1 MVFKTKIKRFQFSID
16 IILIALFAMAA
27 SIMLVSAYGALCIT
41 FNLSA
46 PGPPGNTWWKMSSRA
61 YFVNYAATYVGMNI
75 LTWVFAFVWGI
86 VIWAFLT
93 KKKWA
98 HWGAVFTAIIGFLS
112 GLIPA
117 VLSDTKGFTVPFP
130 DAIGSPHWGRTLM
143 NLVVLMVLGLVLII
157 PATRK
162 GLLSFTAKG
171 DRITGNVARQ
181 LVMMSFFF
189 FWLAAFSFLGSE
201 FMRGAHVV
209 DGINVWQV
217 VEIQTLGGIVTAL
230 VGSSMFAGG
239 AVVYQIKRPSSSI
252 ITPLQ

>member
-1 MVFKTKIKRFQFSID
+1 MVYKTKIKRFQLSID

-27 SIMLVSAYGALCIT
+27 SIMLVSAYGATCIT
-41 FNLSA
+41 YNMA
-46 PGPPGNTWWKMSSRA
+46 AMGPPVPHNWWESASRA
-61 YFVNYAATYVGMNI
+61 YFVNYAATYVGANI

-93 KKKWA
+93 KKRWA
-98 HWGAVFTAIIGFLS
+98 HWGAVFTATMGFLS

-143 NLVVLMVLGLVLII
+143 NLVVLMVLAMVLII
-157 PATRK
+157 PTTRR
-162 GLLSFTAKG
+162 GLVSFSAKG

-201 FMRGAHVV
+201 FMRDAHLI

-217 VEIQTLGGIVTAL
+217 IQIQTTGGIVTAL
-230 VGSSMFAGG
+230 VGSSMLAGG
-239 AVVYQIKRPSSSI
+239 AVVYQIKRPSASI
-252 ITPLQ
+252 ITPM

>member
-1 MVFKTKIKRFQFSID
+1 VYKTKIKRFQLSID

-27 SIMLVSAYGALCIT
+27 SIMLVSAYGAVCIT
-41 FNLSA
+41 YNIAA
-46 PGPPGNTWWKMSSRA
+46 PGPPMPHTWWESSSRA
-61 YFVNYAATYVGMNI
+61 YFVNYAATYVGANI
-75 LTWVFAFVWGI
+75 ITWVFAFVWGI

-93 KKKWA
+93 KKRWA
-98 HWGAVFTAIIGFLS
+98 HWGAVFTATIGFLS

-117 VLSDTKGFTVPFP
+117 VLSDTKGFTQAFP
-130 DAIGSPHWGRTLM
+130 DSIGSPHWGRTLM
-143 NLVVLMVLGLVLII
+143 NLVVLMILGLVLII

-201 FMRGAHVV
+201 FMRGAHVI
-209 DGINVWQV
+209 DGINVWQI
-217 VEIQTLGGIVTAL
+217 VEIQTAGGIVTAL
-230 VGSSMFAGG
+230 VGSSMLGAG
-239 AVVYQIKRPSSSI
+239 AVVYQIKRPSSAI
-252 ITPLQ
+252 MNTI